1 MTKKLLIII
10 TAGVLALASA
20 ASAGTTNIT
29 TAPESKACH
38 AGNIAACTKWRVR
51 ACRDGNPAACDYDEA
66 QKQGNPSEWCAQRY
80 PNDAS
85 QYRFCHNGSPD
96 R

>member
-1 MTKKLLIII
+1 MKYLLLA
-10 TAGVLALASA
+10 TAVFLTTPVVSA
-20 ASAGTTNIT
+20 HAAAM
-29 TAPESKACH
+29 APEYKACH
-38 AGNIAACTKWRVR
+38 AGDRSACKKWRVR

-66 QKQGNPSEWCAQRY
+66 QKQPEPFEWCSKRY

-85 QYRFCHNGSPD
+85 QYRFCLNGSPD

>member
-1 MTKKLLIII
+1 MKKLLLTGIAALLLATG
-10 TAGVLALASA
+10 TANA
-20 ASAGTTNIT
+20 AM
-29 TAPESKACH
+29 APEYKACH
-38 AGNIAACTKWRVR
+38 AGNMAACKQWRVR

-66 QKQGNPSEWCAQRY
+66 QKQSDPSKWCGQRY

-85 QYRFCHNGSPD
+85 QYRFCLNGSPD

>member
-1 MTKKLLIII
+1 MKHLFVKHLFVA
-10 TAGVLALASA
+10 TAIAVLAIPAHA
-20 ASAGTTNIT
+20 A
-29 TAPESKACH
+29 TAPEYKACH
-38 AGNIAACTKWRVR
+38 AGNKAACKQWRVR

-66 QKQGNPSEWCAQRY
+66 QKQKNPSEWCGQRY

-85 QYRFCHNGSPD
+85 QYRFCLNGSPD